1 MIGAFSGSWRKGTAI
16 AVLLA
21 FLPLASACFGS
32 FNLTRRV
39 YQFNKGVAADKWVR
53 WLVFI
58 AVSPIYPAAA
68 TVDLLFANTL
78 EFWAGD
84 NPISA
89 QLEPSSVVGPDG
101 AVVSLV
107 PVENGARIV
116 VTETSGAVRSVTL
129 LREAPGVV
137 AVYAADGALLRRV
150 TGLGSDAPRVLE
162 VAAAR

>member
-1 MIGAFSGSWRKGTAI
+1 MMGAHSGSWRRGI
-16 AVLLA
+16 ALALLLG
-21 FLPLASACFGS
+21 FVPVASACFGS

-53 WLVFI
+53 WLVFV

-78 EFWAGD
+78 EFWTGD
-84 NPISA
+84 NPITA
-89 QLEPSSVVGPDG
+89 QLEPGSVVGPDG

-107 PVENGARIV
+107 PVDDGARIV
-116 VTETSGAVRSVTL
+116 VTEPSGAVRSVTV

-137 AVYAADGALLRRV
+137 AVYDADGKLLRRV
-150 TGLGSDAPRVLE
+150 TGLGSDAPRVRE
-162 VAAAR
+162 VASAR

>member
-1 MIGAFSGSWRKGTAI
+1 MIGAHSGSWRRGI
-16 AVLLA
+16 ALALLLG
-21 FLPLASACFGS
+21 FVPVASACFGS

-39 YQFNKGVAADKWVR
+39 YQFNKSVAADKWVR

-78 EFWAGD
+78 EFWTGD
-84 NPISA
+84 NPITA
-89 QLEPSSVVGPDG
+89 KLEPGSVVGPDG

-107 PVENGARIV
+107 PVESGARIV

-137 AVYAADGALLRRV
+137 AVYDADGALLRRV
-150 TGLGSDAPRVLE
+150 TGLGGDAPRVIE
-162 VAAAR
+162 SASAR